1 MKETTDMKGNV
12 KTKEIVIDMKD
23 EDKDPDLI
31 RILNPPQKAV
41 VVVMTERKRKTEKD
55 VQEADLVD

>member
-31 RILNPPQKAV
+31 RILNPPQKV